1 MKNNLLFYFCFWS
14 AMNTLAAQSAAERV
28 YQNNIGSVVRIF
40 TESGCGTGFF
50 IDKDLIATNYHV
62 VQGASKVQIEVKDQ
76 ATKFEVAGYV
86 ALDKTADL
94 IILKC
99 DAIQRPP
106 LKLYLDGARI
116 GQEIFVIGAPQCL
129 SLGITRGSVNRFES
143 GYIGF
148 DAVANPGNSGGPLMN
163 EKGEVMGI
171 TVLKLDGEGLNFAIP
186 AEKLKFLF
194 NYKNP
199 YPSPFPIEDA
209 DVPKEEA
216 RKEESRTRSNDNNCS
231 SQVDKLIKLPTVQ
244 AVSGLSELIEAEP
257 NCSQAYAM
265 RGAFHV
271 KLKKYKAGIEDLSV
285 AIQAKTF
292 SQDNYLLYYMRALAY
307 RQLNNL
313 EAAYKDVQA
322 ALRLKP
328 DYEEALTMKQTLEQ
342 ERESK
347 PIAERVDWISKGN
360 EYFAAKSYQKAIEC
374 YNKEITQKP
383 SKIAYFNCGLAYLN
397 LNNNQNAIQN
407 FDNSLKYD
415 ACDEKT
421 LYYRAIAYT
430 GYCQFP
436 AAMDDLDQLLKCH
449 PRSEAGLEL
458 RGDFFKRAAQYEKA
472 IEDCEAALAINSKN
486 KKARETLDYSKLMLK
501 KVPILVEKVKKMSKD
516 EIEVFLLEFT
526 SGTTVHKGLL
536 VKTKEV
542 GILRVAYQNDV
553 CKEEKLVQ
561 QMMLIEKSKEGLI
574 MIGYI
579 PIDVATLKGDPTYNT
594 DNFVLDNSTM
604 PPTLW
609 NVSGNDKA
617 EVTYRKVSD
626 KTEIAKLYK
635 AFGYE

>member
-1 MKNNLLFYFCFWS
+1 MS
-14 AMNTLAAQSAAERV
+14 TLAAQSAAERV

-62 VQGASKVQIEVKDQ
+62 VKGASKVQIEVKDQ
-76 ATKFEVAGYV
+76 ATKFDVAGYV

-99 DAIQRPP
+99 GAIQRPP

-116 GQEIFVIGAPQCL
+116 GQEIFVIGAPKCL

-163 EKGEVMGI
+163 ENGEVMGI

-199 YPSPFPIEDA
+199 YPSPFPIEDTNVTPTTDTQIA
-209 DVPKEEA
+209 HKDCNVKIEQISKWSAEKAVPVLDA
-216 RKEESRTRSNDNNCS
+216 
-231 SQVDKLIKLPTVQ
+231 
-244 AVSGLSELIEAEP
+244 LIESDP
-257 NCSQAYAM
+257 TCYNAYAM
-265 RGAFHV
+265 RGAFKV
-271 KLKKYKAGIEDLSV
+271 DLKESKAAIADLTIAIESATLP
-285 AIQAKTF
+285 KM
-292 SQDNYLLYYMRALAY
+292 NYLLYTFLANAYSDLGEWDIALKAI
-307 RQLNNL
+307 R
-313 EAAYKDVQA
+313 E

-328 DYEEALTMKQTLEQ
+328 DYETAIVLKKEIETKIEKDWFQ
-342 ERESK
+342 
-347 PIAERVDWISKGN
+347 IAFDYAKAN
-360 EYFAAKSYQKAIEC
+360 EHQKAIKC
-374 YNKEITQKP
+374 YDLAIAKKASKE
-383 SKIAYFNCGLAYLN
+383 AYFNQGLSYFALGDKE
-397 LNNNQNAIQN
+397 NAIYC
-407 FDNSLKYD
+407 FTKSLSYD
-415 ACDEKT
+415 VCYERALLRRAET
-421 LYYRAIAYT
+421 YYMNCGFA
-430 GYCQFP
+430 
-436 AAMDDLDQLLKCH
+436 AAMTDLDQLLECN

-458 RGDFFKRAAQYEKA
+458 RSSLLTKTAEYEKA
-472 IEDCEAALAINSKN
+472 IIDCKAALAINANN
-486 KKARETLDYSKLMLK
+486 KQAAENLNFSKLMLK
-501 KVPILVEKVKKMSKD
+501 KVPILTEKVEKMSK
-516 EIEVFLLEFT
+516 EEMEVFLLEFT

-536 VKTKEV
+536 IKTKEV
-542 GILRVAYQNDV
+542 GILRVAYQNEV

-561 QMMLIEKSKEGLI
+561 QIMMIEKSQLGLV

-579 PIDVATLKGDPTYNT
+579 PINVATLKGEPAYNT
-594 DNFVLDNSTM
+594 DNFIMDNSTM

-617 EVTYRKVSD
+617 EVHYRKVSD

-635 AFGYE
+635 AFGYQ